1 MNELI
6 QKSATECAALLNAGD
21 VSSAELVEASI
32 ERIEAVDGEVNAL
45 PERCFERARERAV
58 DSACFARRA

>member
-32 ERIEAVDGEVNAL
+32 ERIEAVMFYRFRL
-45 PERCFERARERAV
+45 
-58 DSACFARRA
+58 